1 MLVYLDNAESR
12 RQAPN
17 ENFAR
22 ELLELF
28 TLGEGRYAEADL
40 KAAARAFTGWS
51 VDADSGAFRFRAAW
65 HDDGGKHLF
74 GQSGAFGGD
83 DVIDLLLA
91 RPEVAEL
98 VVDKLWRQ
106 FVSEQPDAAERRR
119 LAALFRAAGYE
130 MRPLLAALAARQGFW
145 APENRG
151 RLVKSPVD
159 LIVGTLRLFALPV
172 ERKR

>member
-1 MLVYLDNAESR
+1 MIRLPPRATRTDTLFPYTTLVRSSRNASAAVRAGAMLVYLDNAESR

-17 ENFAR
+17 GNFAR

-83 DVIDLLLA
+83 AVIDLLD
-91 RPEVAEL
+91 RKS
-98 VVDKLWRQ
+98 VV
-106 FVSEQPDAAERRR
+106 
-119 LAALFRAAGYE
+119 
-130 MRPLLAALAARQGFW
+130 
-145 APENRG
+145 
-151 RLVKSPVD
+151 
-159 LIVGTLRLFALPV
+159 
-172 ERKR
+172 

>member
-1 MLVYLDNAESR
+1 MRISDWSSDVCSS
-12 RQAPN
+12 
-17 ENFAR
+17 
-22 ELLELF
+22 
-28 TLGEGRYAEADL
+28 DL
-40 KAAARAFTGWS
+40 
-51 VDADSGAFRFRAAW
+51 
-65 HDDGGKHLF
+65 
-74 GQSGAFGGD
+74 
-83 DVIDLLLA
+83 
-91 RPEVAEL
+91 PEVAEL

-130 MRPLLAALAARQGFW
+130 MRPLLAALLASEAFW

-172 ERKR
+172 ENARDLAWLSRRLGQDLFDPPDVSGWPGGTAWITGATLLDRKSTRLHSSHYCASRMPSSP

>member
-74 GQSGAFGGD
+74 GQSGAFG
-83 DVIDLLLA
+83 
-91 RPEVAEL
+91 RSEEHTSEL
-98 VVDKLWRQ
+98 QSLMRTSYAVFCFKKKKTKNTIQ
-106 FVSEQPDAAERRR
+106 NPNPSKQTITNHQP
-119 LAALFRAAGYE
+119 
-130 MRPLLAALAARQGFW
+130 P
-145 APENRG
+145 
-151 RLVKSPVD
+151 
-159 LIVGTLRLFALPV
+159 
-172 ERKR
+172 

>member
-1 MLVYLDNAESR
+1 MRISDWSSDVCSSDLQNALLRRHALGNFATLLREVARDPAMLVYLDNAESR

-65 HDDGGKHLF
+65 HDDGGK
-74 GQSGAFGGD
+74 QDRKST
-83 DVIDLLLA
+83 
-91 RPEVAEL
+91 
-98 VVDKLWRQ
+98 
-106 FVSEQPDAAERRR
+106 R
-119 LAALFRAAGYE
+119 L
-130 MRPLLAALAARQGFW
+130 
-145 APENRG
+145 N
-151 RLVKSPVD
+151 SSH
-159 LIVGTLRLFALPV
+159 
-172 ERKR
+172 